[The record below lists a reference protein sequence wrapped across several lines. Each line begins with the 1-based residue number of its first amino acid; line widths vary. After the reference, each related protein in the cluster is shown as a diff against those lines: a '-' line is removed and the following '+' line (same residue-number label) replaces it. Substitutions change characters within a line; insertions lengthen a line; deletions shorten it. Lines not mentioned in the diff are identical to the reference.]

1 MKKPFHVPSHLSV
14 GSLSGM
20 DYALLS
26 VDPGY
31 PFGGLQI
38 NKYIQCF
45 TYKQQCNEENDC
57 VSHSLQDPSHKKV
70 ALTFHVCRV
79 KLMVL

>member
-1 MKKPFHVPSHLSV
+1 MPYYRLILAIHLVACKSTNTFSV
-14 GSLSGM
+14 LH
-20 DYALLS
+20 
-26 VDPGY
+26 
-31 PFGGLQI
+31 I
-38 NKYIQCF
+38 NNSTIRKIF
-45 TYKQQCNEENDC
+45 NEENDC